1 MRDNRLQFLAF
12 GLLPALNGLALF
24 IHSIFIVTGTTG
36 GVGAALAVTLLAA
49 LAMAIAVLLAGVRRA
64 RDLGWSGTTTT
75 VLFGLSLLLVLPI
88 PLLLAW
94 LVLAPG
100 QAPGQAAPTGV
111 ARVLGLVLLLALPWM
126 LILVARALG

>member
-1 MRDNRLQFLAF
+1 MRDTRLQFIAF
-12 GLLPALNGLALF
+12 GLLPALNALALF

-36 GVGAALAVTLLAA
+36 GAGAALVVTLLA
-49 LAMAIAVLLAGVRRA
+49 LLVMLIAVVLAGVRRA

-75 VLFGLSLLLVLPI
+75 VVFGLAFLLVMPI

-94 LVLAPG
+94 LCFAPG
-100 QAPGQAAPTGV
+100 KDGVPPEPTAV
-111 ARVLGLVLLLALPWM
+111 ERVLRLVLLLAMPWM